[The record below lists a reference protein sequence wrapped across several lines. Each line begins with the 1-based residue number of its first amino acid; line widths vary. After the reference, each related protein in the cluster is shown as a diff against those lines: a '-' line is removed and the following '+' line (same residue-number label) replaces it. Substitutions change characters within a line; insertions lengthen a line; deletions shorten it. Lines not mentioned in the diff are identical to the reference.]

1 MQSYLWSPFIFS
13 PFKCRGFVHSLK
25 PFILP
30 VVPWNLW
37 NLMELRSVFKRPFW
51 RETSLKKVNF
61 IPLVWLMHK
70 DEGNK
75 GFSTF
80 CQIKSNFD
88 NFIFK
93 KLKKLKV
100 AIPYLLYHM
109 HAK

>member
-1 MQSYLWSPFIFS
+1 
-13 PFKCRGFVHSLK
+13 
-25 PFILP
+25 
-30 VVPWNLW
+30 
-37 NLMELRSVFKRPFW
+37 
-51 RETSLKKVNF
+51 
-61 IPLVWLMHK
+61 MHK

-100 AIPYLLYHM
+100 AIPNLLYHM